1 MKAKDRVSLA
11 RWNATPKYGL
21 AQITLKHCI
30 GLNTKER
37 IKKRLYSGVSIDPKV
52 ALSKFSKLHL
62 KIHNHP
68 NSCTMSNTNNSSLK
82 SIFFTSSQNQQ
93 QRDIAPS
100 AESSNVQQDLLQ
112 VKTNARHCEEMK
124 IYFLDHYLEFLTYL
138 DARKKRTV
146 AVKERISQV
155 WIELGESVEKTRLFT
170 SRSSWQ

>member
-1 MKAKDRVSLA
+1 MKRKEPRDEDALVSLSTQGRA
-11 RWNATPKYGL
+11 FEVF
-21 AQITLKHCI
+21 QIAFKI
-30 GLNTKER
+30 QN
-37 IKKRLYSGVSIDPKV
+37 
-52 ALSKFSKLHL
+52 HL
-62 KIHNHP
+62 

-82 SIFFTSSQNQQ
+82 SIFFASSQKQQ

-146 AVKERISQV
+146 AVKEHISQV
-155 WIELGESVEKTRLFT
+155 
-170 SRSSWQ
+170 